1 MRNYQYILFFLFLA
15 LFLVLELTIFSI
27 PFVFI
32 LSIVLLSF
40 YRTPLAFIFV
50 LMSGIFLDALRVDNF
65 GFTPIFIFATFLVI
79 HLYESYFGS
88 SDFVVISLI
97 TVIAT
102 FMYAYILSYSLI
114 GVILMFLLITILFYI
129 FKYLVKKGIL

>member
-1 MRNYQYILFFLFLA
+1 MRNYQYILFFLFLS

-27 PFVFI
+27 PFIFI
-32 LSIVLLSF
+32 SSIVLVSF

-65 GFTPIFIFATFLVI
+65 GLTPIFIFVTFLLI
-79 HLYESYFGS
+79 HLYEQYFGS
-88 SDFVVISLI
+88 SDFFVITIISI
-97 TVIAT
+97 VATVI
-102 FMYAYILSYSLI
+102 YAYVLSYSLI
-114 GVILMFLLITILFYI
+114 GVILMFLLIAILFYI